1 VYRSNRLTSRDE
13 VAIPIVHHLAVR
25 LRLRFRGEVVAYLL
39 RAFRKE
45 SRQVWAPEAPGDPHL
60 MLVAAI
66 TARITSAGI
75 AHGRPLR
82 VAHKAGSRSTAK

>member
-1 VYRSNRLTSRDE
+1 MKLQS
-13 VAIPIVHHLAVR
+13 PIVNHLAVR

-82 VAHKAGSRSTAK
+82 ARSVRRVHAPPFARVAAMGVK